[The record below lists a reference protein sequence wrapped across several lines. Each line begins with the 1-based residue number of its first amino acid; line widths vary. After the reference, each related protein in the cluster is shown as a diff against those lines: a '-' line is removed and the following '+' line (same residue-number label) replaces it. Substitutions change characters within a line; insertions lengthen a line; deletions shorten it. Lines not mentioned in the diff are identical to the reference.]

1 MCSQNV
7 ILKER
12 YNSITY
18 LGLEMYEKA
27 IIEYE
32 KALDRKPDFLF
43 AHAFLTS
50 AYIMAGQE
58 DKARIE
64 AAEVLRIGTCTE

>member
-1 MCSQNV
+1 
-7 ILKER
+7 
-12 YNSITY
+12 
-18 LGLEMYEKA
+18 MYEKA

-50 AYIMAGQE
+50 AYIIAGQE